1 MRSSLKA
8 LRSLET
14 IKIFCSDEKNNT
26 SLCSRSLMTL
36 LFLFFLTLVL
46 LTIIMFLGVKVRKR
60 AKNGKR
66 SCLLFLFK
74 KQKKRQNIDQLS
86 TVSSVVQSSF
96 HKKKKK
102 KTQIIFHHGAEF
114 FLLEQRLVHEDIRAD
129 TSQRSRCVR
138 YTLRALSLSFYFS
151 LSRPRRTAGIIIID
165 AFRGR
170 DYISD

>member
-1 MRSSLKA
+1 M
-8 LRSLET
+8 
-14 IKIFCSDEKNNT
+14 KIFCSNNEKNNT

-46 LTIIMFLGVKVRKR
+46 LKIIMFLGVKVRKR

-74 KQKKRQNIDQLS
+74 KQKKRQNIVINSQQ
-86 TVSSVVQSSF
+86 SVVFSQ
-96 HKKKKK
+96 KKKK
-102 KTQIIFHHGAEF
+102 KTHQIIFHHGAEF
-114 FLLEQRLVHEDIRAD
+114 FLLEQRLVREDIRAD
-129 TSQRSRCVR
+129 TSQRSRCVH

-151 LSRPRRTAGIIIID
+151 LSRPRRTAEIIIGD